1 MPNSNGP
8 LQGTRNKL
16 QNDSRNR
23 GTTPP
28 QQVVEQFDDGDS
40 VHLALDPSVSE
51 GRFHPRFNGHT
62 GTVVGSQGSAYKVE
76 IVDGDTPKTIVAK
89 PAHLQQQNE

>member
-16 QNDSRNR
+16 QNDSRDR

-28 QQVVEQFDDGDS
+28 QQVVEQFDDGER
-40 VHLALDPSVSE
+40 VHLALDPSVTE

-62 GTVVGSQGSAYKVE
+62 GTVTGSQGSAYTVE
-76 IVDGDTPKTIVAK
+76 ITDGDTPKTIVAK
-89 PAHLQQQNE
+89 PAHLQRQDE